1 MFQKLCKGYDLLDKV
16 FCHLDIIERDYFGL
30 KFLDSNNV
38 TQWLDPFKEIKK
50 QSIERGNF
58 KTFELIDFVRRLLSC

>member
-1 MFQKLCKGYDLLDKV
+1 LCKGYDLLDKV

-30 KFLDSNNV
+30 KYLDANNV

-50 QSIERGNF
+50 QSIERG
-58 KTFELIDFVRRLLSC
+58 KQK

>member
-1 MFQKLCKGYDLLDKV
+1 MLDKV

-30 KFLDSNNV
+30 KYLDANNV

-50 QSIERGNF
+50 QSIERGEPF
-58 KTFELIDFVRRLLSC
+58 